1 MQPEALLILFPT
13 LSLSFGDVA
22 RTEFNLRK
30 PISCFPNP
38 DLFDDSLTPSQE
50 SFGVGGAEFKDTT
63 EEEPDA
69 SGARTVNVRFS
80 DVILVAS
87 RVNTWKETIYY
98 CGSDK
103 WRICITIIEEVLLL
117 IKIAAGISPTVSFQK
132 K

>member
-1 MQPEALLILFPT
+1 MQPEALLILFPP
-13 LSLSFGDVA
+13 LSVSFGDIA

-30 PISCFPNP
+30 PISFFPNP
-38 DLFDDSLTPSQE
+38 DLFADSLTPSKE
-50 SFGVGGAEFKDTT
+50 PFGVVGAEFKDTT

-98 CGSDK
+98 YVSAKGRNCG
-103 WRICITIIEEVLLL
+103 TIIEQAL
-117 IKIAAGISPTVSFQK
+117 
-132 K
+132 